1 MGKGQGGGDN
11 NLKPETEILE
21 VGVKKVLFI
30 CTHNSSRSQMA
41 EGLVN
46 HDLAGKVQA
55 FSAGTDPTFVHPLA
69 VAAMGELG
77 IDISGHRSKS
87 LDEFVNEK
95 FDFVITLCD
104 HAAESCPVFFGGT
117 RRMHMGFPD
126 PSGVTGTEEEKLSFF
141 RRLRDQIRKEMVG
154 FLSSQEG

>member
-1 MGKGQGGGDN
+1 MRR
-11 NLKPETEILE
+11 
-21 VGVKKVLFI
+21 VLFI

-46 HDLAGKVQA
+46 HDLAGKVKG

-69 VAAMGELG
+69 VAAMAEVG
-77 IDISGHRSKS
+77 IDISRQRSKS
-87 LDEFVNEK
+87 LDEFVDEK

-126 PSGVTGTEEEKLSFF
+126 PSIVTGTEEEKLSFF
-141 RRLRDQIRKEMVG
+141 RKLRDQIRKEIVG
-154 FLSSQEG
+154 YLSPQEG

>member
-1 MGKGQGGGDN
+1 M
-11 NLKPETEILE
+11 
-21 VGVKKVLFI
+21 KKVLFI

-69 VAAMGELG
+69 IAVMKDLG
-77 IDISGHRSKS
+77 IDISRQRSKS

-95 FDFVITLCD
+95 FDYVITLCD

-117 RRMHMGFPD
+117 QRMHMGFPD
-126 PSGVTGTEEEKLSFF
+126 PMSIKGTEGEKLLFF
-141 RRLRDQIRKEMVG
+141 RNLRDQIRKEIMG
-154 FLSSQEG
+154 FLSAQQ

>member
-1 MGKGQGGGDN
+1 MKR
-11 NLKPETEILE
+11 
-21 VGVKKVLFI
+21 VLFI
-30 CTHNSSRSQMA
+30 CTHNSARSQMA

-55 FSAGTDPTFVHPLA
+55 FSAGTDPTSVNPLA

-77 IDISGHRSKS
+77 IDISRDQSKS
-87 LDEFVNEK
+87 LDEFADEK

-126 PSGVTGTEEEKLSFF
+126 PSGVTGTYEEKLSFF
-141 RRLRDQIRKEMVG
+141 RKLRDQIRKEIIE
-154 FLSSQEG
+154 FLSGRQE